1 MSITKRQLLLSL
13 LRVLFFFF
21 FSFFME
27 VDLSNPHS
35 REAYFGVACSTCF
48 DMDIPQFDYAFI
60 YWRIPWLLLTI
71 MGSAAVPK
79 FIFVCVWAWI
89 FQSSFL
95 NTGSTIVG
103 SQGEVC
109 LALEKTAQLCYK
121 VAVHASHQQ
130 WGSVPAIPQ
139 LPAIGIVIYLEF
151 SSPNMCSVIG
161 CDFNL

>member
-1 MSITKRQLLLSL
+1 MHSSI
-13 LRVLFFFF
+13 
-21 FSFFME
+21 E
-27 VDLSNPHS
+27 GYHD
-35 REAYFGVACSTCF
+35 YFK
-48 DMDIPQFDYAFI
+48 
-60 YWRIPWLLLTI
+60 LLTI

-79 FIFVCVWAWI
+79 FIFVCLWAWI

-121 VAVHASHQQ
+121 VAVHASHQHG
-130 WGSVPAIPQ
+130 GSVPALPQ
-139 LPAIGIVIYLEF
+139 PPAIGIVIYLEF
-151 SSPNMCSVIG
+151 SSPNMCSVIA

>member
-1 MSITKRQLLLSL
+1 MSITKWQLLLSL

-21 FSFFME
+21 FFMK

-48 DMDIPQFDYAFI
+48 DMDIPDLIMDSSVEEYPDYV
-60 YWRIPWLLLTI
+60 RLLTT
-71 MGSAAVPK
+71 MDSAAVPK

-109 LALEKTAQLCYK
+109 LALEKTSQLCYK

-130 WGSVPAIPQ
+130 
-139 LPAIGIVIYLEF
+139 
-151 SSPNMCSVIG
+151 
-161 CDFNL
+161 